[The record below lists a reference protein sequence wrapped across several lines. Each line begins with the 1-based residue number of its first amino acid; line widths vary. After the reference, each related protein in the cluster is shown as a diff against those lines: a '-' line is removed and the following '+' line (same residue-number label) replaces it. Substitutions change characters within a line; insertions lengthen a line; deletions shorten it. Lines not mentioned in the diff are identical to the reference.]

1 MSTTEGEGS
10 QQEESSRPRVA
21 AAAAPSE
28 AADPA
33 AGGGDQVLV
42 QAPPPSGGSNDDGD
56 ETATS
61 GHTPVTS
68 NVKELVDI
76 DKSAKT
82 GIGDPPAKQGDQSSS
97 PSSPSSILPKA
108 TDSTT
113 DDYESSTTG
122 TGDSHQ
128 TSISSR
134 QVIAVSASKGPAA
147 FFNLARKFL
156 ITDDVVDLSALEGA
170 IVSAVDA
177 AHLLERSKLASIV
190 RIHTSYVA
198 VDPKRKRQESMSE
211 EPSPPLDPQA
221 LPSYPQGGAAAAH
234 AVSSSSVQ
242 QDTVIYT
249 SPPRTN
255 DEASAAASPIPAS
268 SSDPKAQ
275 QRRRKEHYHRT
286 KGSPLKRAR
295 IIITVQRSPEYKQW
309 LDENP
314 KQAIIAAAGGGDDDI
329 PPPTTGVP
337 SGD

>member
-10 QQEESSRPRVA
+10 SRREESSRPQVV
-21 AAAAPSE
+21 
-28 AADPA
+28 ADPA
-33 AGGGDQVLV
+33 GEDQVQQV
-42 QAPPPSGGSNDDGD
+42 PPPSSSGNDGD
-56 ETATS
+56 GDGTSTS

-76 DKSAKT
+76 DESAKT
-82 GIGDPPAKQGDQSSS
+82 GIGDPEQHGGDHQSSS
-97 PSSPSSILPKA
+97 SSPSSILPKA

-113 DDYESSTTG
+113 DDYSSTTG

-156 ITDDVVDLSALEGA
+156 ITDEVVDLSALEGA

-177 AHLLERSKLASIV
+177 AHLLERSKLASVV
-190 RIHTSYVA
+190 RMHTSYVA
-198 VDPKRKRQESMSE
+198 VDPKRKRQESISE
-211 EPSPPLDPQA
+211 EPSPPLDSQA
-221 LPSYPQGGAAAAH
+221 SPSYPQDEAAAAH
-234 AVSSSSVQ
+234 AVSPSSVQ

-255 DEASAAASPIPAS
+255 DEESAAAGSTPS
-268 SSDPKAQ
+268 SNKDFKAQ
-275 QRRRKEHYHRT
+275 QRRRKEHYHRA
-286 KGSPLKRAR
+286 KGAPLKRAR
-295 IIITVQRSPEYKQW
+295 IIITVKRSPEYKQW

-314 KQAIIAAAGGGDDDI
+314 KQAIIAAAGGGDEDM
-329 PPPTTGVP
+329 PPTTTAGAP
-337 SGD
+337 SED